1 MRTASKGFPSCSP
14 GIRLDQQEQ
23 GTSANELLYEKIKG
37 GHASIKS
44 YTSIYNEFIKSEH
57 QPLCLQDMGRVS

>member
-1 MRTASKGFPSCSP
+1 MHTASKGFPSCSP

-37 GHASIKS
+37 ALLLLNLTLPSTMNLLSLNIS
-44 YTSIYNEFIKSEH
+44 LCACRIWAEFS
-57 QPLCLQDMGRVS
+57 